1 MENITIIHDL
11 KDSKDS
17 LGRSFKEVN
26 MKKTHNITMGSLV
39 ECHNGVRLFVVSL
52 DRDCDGTPLYSLCA
66 DKNDTVRYSEGFGN
80 TGWDRGYS
88 EGSLKVINL
97 NMPI

>member
-1 MENITIIHDL
+1 MEKLTVIHDM
-11 KDSKDS
+11 KDPGDS

-26 MKKTHNITMGSLV
+26 LEKNHNITMGSLV
-39 ECHNGVRLFVVSL
+39 ELDNGVRLYVVSL

-88 EGSLKVINL
+88 EGSLKVIIPN
-97 NMPI
+97 